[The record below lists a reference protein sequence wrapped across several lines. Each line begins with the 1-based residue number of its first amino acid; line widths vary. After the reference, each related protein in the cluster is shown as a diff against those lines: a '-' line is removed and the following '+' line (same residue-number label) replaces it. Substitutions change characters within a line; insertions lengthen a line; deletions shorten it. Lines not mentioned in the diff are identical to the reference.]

1 MDYDLNSEFDIEQ
14 HKQTFINYLEIL
26 IEANG
31 HVVYAVPSHIEKVVA
46 LACEA
51 LHVSRPEL
59 EAMCPPEFYYD
70 YNIWV
75 LRQSG
80 AIMVWNDFFVAGK
93 ELTRPQQAMLRKLK
107 LSGLYRGPVSQRK
120 PR

>member
-31 HVVYAVPSHIEKVVA
+31 HVVYAVPSHIEKAVA

-70 YNIWV
+70 YNVWV

-80 AIMVWNDFFVAGK
+80 AIMVWNNFFVAGG

-107 LSGLYRGPVSQRK
+107 LSGLYKGPIHNK
-120 PR
+120 IY

>member
-1 MDYDLNSEFDIEQ
+1 MAATEPTAQTGKRLIAVQ
-14 HKQTFINYLEIL
+14 HVPMLTD
-26 IEANG
+26 G
-31 HVVYAVPSHIEKVVA
+31 HVVYAVPNHIEKAVA

-59 EAMCPPEFYYD
+59 EAMGPPEFYYN
-70 YNIWV
+70 YNVWV

-80 AIMVWNDFFVAGK
+80 AIMVWNDFFIAGG

-107 LSGLYRGPVSQRK
+107 LSGLYKGPVHNK
-120 PR
+120 IY